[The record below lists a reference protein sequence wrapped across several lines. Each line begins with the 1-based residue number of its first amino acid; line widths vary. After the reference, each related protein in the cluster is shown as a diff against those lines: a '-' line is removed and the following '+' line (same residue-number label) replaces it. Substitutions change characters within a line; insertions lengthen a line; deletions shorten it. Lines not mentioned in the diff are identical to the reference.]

1 MGLLEQEIKELR
13 QLNRDFAAGK
23 IEAEKVMVH
32 IAIFSQTEKRSKM
45 MLRSH
50 EVELKYNS
58 KRHLR
63 RMITANLIGDSE
75 AIDTVDGDPEVEKV
89 KCPGKGFELIE
100 RNECLDFSG
109 SMAFPECDGCKIG
122 VITKRRLLG

>member
-13 QLNRDFAAGK
+13 DLNRDFAAGK
-23 IEAEKVMVH
+23 IEAERVMVH
-32 IAIFSQTEKRSKM
+32 MAIFSQTEKRSKM
-45 MLRSH
+45 MFGAFLT
-50 EVELKYNS
+50 LAKYNT
-58 KRHLR
+58 KVHLN
-63 RMITANLIGDSE
+63 RMIRANLIGDSE
-75 AIDTVDGDPEVEKV
+75 AIDTVDGDAETEKV